1 MTRIGLYMND
11 LGLHDTSHEMALSG
25 IKPLPQLEMARD
37 HVSSKWLRDSNIR
50 CLTYCSLRRL
60 CNAFGDNHIVKCH
73 SGNETLK
80 DCTLKATML

>member
-37 HVSSKWLRDSNIR
+37 HVSFQEIVRLKS
-50 CLTYCSLRRL
+50 LTWRL
-60 CNAFGDNHIVKCH
+60 VHTNTVLL
-73 SGNETLK
+73 SETTTQLNVTIK
-80 DCTLKATML
+80 RQGIAR

>member
-50 CLTYCSLRRL
+50 YR
-60 CNAFGDNHIVKCH
+60 A
-73 SGNETLK
+73 
-80 DCTLKATML
+80 